1 MDSAFSSGGTIMSR
15 FAEKNSAITG
25 VGMSE
30 VSRGATKSA
39 LALTVDAALEA
50 IADAGLERSD
60 IDGIATWPGERADG
74 SGFSA
79 VGCAALQD
87 ALRLEVNW
95 YAGGGEAPGQYGAV
109 FNAIGAIAAGL
120 CRNVLIFRTMYEATA
135 RKTAYANS
143 LLRAG
148 ERQAGPFTWYA
159 PYYTYAAALQQALY
173 FNLYVHKSGI
183 RPEQIGQIAVNQR
196 RNAALNPNAI
206 YKTPITIDDYLAS
219 PIIATP
225 LHLYDCDVPIDGAA
239 AIIVSRMDVA
249 RNLKNPPIRIE
260 AIGSSMRYRNSWTQL
275 EALDTQ
281 AQPKVAEMM
290 WGRTDLG
297 PADVDIAQLYDGFSF
312 HTINWLENFGFC
324 ERYGAKDFIDDGT
337 RIALEGELPVN
348 TGGGALSSGRLH
360 AYGAVHEA
368 CTQLWGRAG
377 PRQVK
382 DDPQVCATST
392 SGGPLAGA
400 MLLVRD

>member
-1 MDSAFSSGGTIMSR
+1 VDSTLSTGGTIMSR
-15 FAEKNSAITG
+15 FAEKNTAITG

-50 IADAGLERSD
+50 IADAGLKRSE

-120 CRNVLIFRTMYEATA
+120 CENVLIFRTMYEATA

-183 RPEQIGQIAVNQR
+183 RPEQVGQIAVNQR

-249 RNLKNPPIRIE
+249 RQLKNPPIRIE

-275 EALDTQ
+275 DALDTQ

-290 WGRTDLG
+290 WGR
-297 PADVDIAQLYDGFSF
+297 
-312 HTINWLENFGFC
+312 
-324 ERYGAKDFIDDGT
+324 
-337 RIALEGELPVN
+337 
-348 TGGGALSSGRLH
+348 
-360 AYGAVHEA
+360 
-368 CTQLWGRAG
+368 
-377 PRQVK
+377 
-382 DDPQVCATST
+382 
-392 SGGPLAGA
+392 
-400 MLLVRD
+400 

>member
-1 MDSAFSSGGTIMSR
+1 MDSVLSSGRRIMIR
-15 FAEKNSAITG
+15 FAEKNTAITG

-87 ALRLEVNW
+87 ALRLNVNW

-120 CRNVLIFRTMYEATA
+120 CENVLIFRTMYEATA

-143 LLRAG
+143 LLRAA
-148 ERQAGPFTWYA
+148 ERQSGPFTWYA

-183 RPEQIGQIAVNQR
+183 RPDQVGQIAVNQR

-206 YKTPITIDDYLAS
+206 YKSPITIDDYLAS
-219 PIIATP
+219 PVIATP

-249 RNLKNPPIRIE
+249 RHLKNPPIRIE
-260 AIGSSMRYRNSWTQL
+260 AVGSSMRYRNSWTQL
-275 EALDTQ
+275 KALETQ

-290 WGRTDLG
+290 WGRTDLK
-297 PADVDIAQLYDGFSF
+297 PADVEIAQLYDGFSF

-324 ERYGAKDFIDDGT
+324 ERYGAKDFIEGGK

-348 TGGGALSSGRLH
+348 TGGGALSGGRLH

-377 PRQVK
+377 SRQVK
-382 DDPQVCATST
+382 DDPQICATST

>member
-1 MDSAFSSGGTIMSR
+1 MDPALSTERKAMSR
-15 FAEKNSAITG
+15 FAEKDTAITG

-50 IADAGLERSD
+50 IADAGLARSD
-60 IDGIATWPGERADG
+60 IDGIATWP
-74 SGFSA
+74 

-109 FNAIGAIAAGL
+109 FNAIGAIAVGL
-120 CRNVLIFRTMYEATA
+120 CENVLIFRTMYEATA
-135 RKTAYANS
+135 RKTVYANS

-196 RNAALNPNAI
+196 RNAGLNPNAI

-249 RNLKNPPIRIE
+249 RTLRNPPIRIE

-290 WGRTDLG
+290 WGRTDLK

-324 ERYGAKDFIDDGT
+324 ERYGAKHFIEGGK

-382 DDPQVCATST
+382 GDPQVCATST

>member
-1 MDSAFSSGGTIMSR
+1 MTVY
-15 FAEKNSAITG
+15 AEKNTAITG

-39 LALTVDAALEA
+39 LALTVDAAMAA
-50 IADAGLERSD
+50 IRDAGLTRAD
-60 IDGIATWPGERADG
+60 IDGIATWPGEQANA

-87 ALRLEVNW
+87 ALRLKVGW

-135 RKTAYANS
+135 RKTAFANS
-143 LLRAG
+143 LLKTG
-148 ERQAGPFTWYA
+148 ERQSGPFAWYA
-159 PYYTYAAALQQALY
+159 PYYTYAASLQQALF

-183 RPEQIGQIAVNQR
+183 RPEQVAQVPINQR
-196 RNAALNPNAI
+196 RNAWLNPNAV
-206 YKTPITIDDYLAS
+206 YRTPITLEDYLAS
-219 PIIATP
+219 PLIATP
-225 LHLYDCDVPIDGAA
+225 LRLYDCDVPCDGAV

-249 RNLKNPPIRIE
+249 RTLRNPPVRIE
-260 AIGSSMRYRNSWTQL
+260 AIGSSMEYRNSWTQL
-275 EALDTQ
+275 DALDTQ

-290 WGRTDLG
+290 WSRTDLK
-297 PADVDIAQLYDGFSF
+297 PADVDIAQLYDGFTY
-312 HTINWLENFGFC
+312 HTLNWLENFGFC
-324 ERYGAKDFIDDGT
+324 ERYGAKDFIEGGR
-337 RIALEGELPVN
+337 RIALEGDLPVN
-348 TGGGALSSGRLH
+348 TGGGALSGGRLH

-377 PRQVK
+377 ARQVK
-382 DDPQVCATST
+382 GDPKVCATST
-392 SGGPLAGA
+392 AGGPLAGA

>member
-1 MDSAFSSGGTIMSR
+1 MSR